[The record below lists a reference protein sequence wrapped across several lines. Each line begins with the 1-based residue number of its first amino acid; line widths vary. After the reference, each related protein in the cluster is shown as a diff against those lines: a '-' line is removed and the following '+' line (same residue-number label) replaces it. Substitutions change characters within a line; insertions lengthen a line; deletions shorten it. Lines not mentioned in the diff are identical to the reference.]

1 MKKIVLKLIAALA
14 LPLFIAS
21 CSEKDYGDADSSL
34 VPNIDNYKSLFSIN
48 VVSDSNYVTFN
59 LNADGVYPIWTYNNG
74 STSVVSTINGQTLM
88 MHPAGTYTV
97 TAKVANKYGISSGSV
112 TLTYT
117 LTKDYIDPKLITYL
131 CGGSGS
137 SAKKWIYNYTV
148 AGHIGCGISYTNPIN
163 WWSCSANGKAGCGL
177 YDDTLTFK
185 YAGSGLSGVYVYDPG
200 VGGTIYCNSGVTF
213 SPFSTYNPS
222 DGNDFQATVSKQTA
236 TWTFKYVGTDL
247 YLTFPAYT
255 MVGYMPNED
264 TYDTPLYKVT
274 LTDANTLTLVC
285 YNGSIAWQSQFAP
298 ASNQ

>member
-34 VPNIDNYKSLFSIN
+34 VPNIDDYKSLFNIN

-74 STSVVSTINGQTLM
+74 AKSVVSIINKQTLT

-131 CGGSGS
+131 CGGTGTS
-137 SAKKWIYNYTV
+137 SKKWIYNYTA
-148 AGHIGCGISYTNPIN
+148 AGHLGCGPSASSPTS
-163 WWSCSANGKAGCGL
+163 WWSAAANEVANHGL

-200 VGGTIYCNSGVTF
+200 VGGTVYCNKGVTF
-213 SPFSTYNPS
+213 NPLGTYNP
-222 DGNDFQATVSKQTA
+222 NNNADFQATVSKQTT

-247 YLTFPAYT
+247 YLTFPAST
-255 MVGYMPNED
+255 LVGYMPFEEVYN
-264 TYDTPLYKVT
+264 TPSYKVT
-274 LTDANTLTLVC
+274 LTDGNTLTLVC
-285 YNGSIAWQSQFAP
+285 ANSSIAWQSQFAP
-298 ASNQ
+298 APKQ